1 MAGAVTVSWQGRHYQ
16 VERRER
22 GESGEP
28 GAVWHLAQD
37 GAPLTS
43 FPADP
48 HEDESAVREKAKA
61 WLEGNLSRPPS
72 DIGRQ

>member
-1 MAGAVTVSWQGRHYQ
+1 MADAVQVSWRGRNYQ

-28 GAVWHLAQD
+28 GTVWYLARD

-48 HEDESAVREKAKA
+48 HEDEAAVREKVKA
-61 WLEGNLSRPPS
+61 WLEGNLSRPSS